1 MPVIK
6 PSRYFEGSKLHS
18 WNPKEG
24 IYRAVFK
31 RCYESQTSQGYDGF
45 KMQWEL
51 ISDPAFM
58 FEVTNSYSYK
68 KIGLF
73 CKLMEEW
80 SRGTKRKIQRDG
92 KTNLP
97 DLTEW
102 LGQEADVV
110 VQKFNGT
117 VPYIEVA
124 LPPETLLVRQ
134 DQYSYRIKKENFL
147 VQQFMK

>member
-1 MPVIK
+1 
-6 PSRYFEGSKLHS
+6 
-18 WNPKEG
+18 
-24 IYRAVFK
+24 
-31 RCYESQTSQGYDGF
+31 
-45 KMQWEL
+45 MQWEL
-51 ISDPAFM
+51 ISDPAFL
-58 FEVTNSYSYK
+58 FEVNNSYSYR

-92 KTNLP
+92 KTKLP

-134 DQYSYRIKKENFL
+134 DQYSYRIKKENF
-147 VQQFMK
+147 